1 MTVKELISH
10 LAEMP
15 SESLVV
21 VRDKDNDYMPVTA
34 VEEDDNCGGE
44 RALVWVIA

>member
-15 SESLVV
+15 SDSLVV
-21 VRDKDNDYMPVTA
+21 TRDKDADYMPVTA
-34 VEEDDNCGGE
+34 VEEDDNCGGDTP
-44 RALVWVIA
+44 LVWIVT